1 MQVAVSQ
8 RTLLKASMTAAGRG
22 LRQASFRKAA
32 HLLRASVLTCIGA
45 PRRDGPRKREV
56 LGLMVEWESV
66 EEVVCEL
73 SLEDV
78 SLFLVIL
85 TSAYS

>member
-1 MQVAVSQ
+1 MQAAVSQ

-22 LRQASFRKAA
+22 LRQVSFRKVS

-45 PRRDGPRKREV
+45 PRRDGPRKSEV
-56 LGLMVEWESV
+56 LGLMVVWESV
-66 EEVVCEL
+66 EEEVAEL
-73 SLEDV
+73 SLEGT

-85 TSAYS
+85 TSACS